1 MQAGILLL
9 LLLPGQN
16 QFSFTQLCSGSH
28 PCQTQLQTQNE
39 GNSNRLK
46 GDNNDFIFPIYQIP
60 VTLLTSSLL
69 LASSAQD
76 VPSVPGL
83 QAWRQAQS
91 RVLEAERRLTGSEAA
106 TDLVTPGSRVP
117 GIDQWRAHQTAAL
130 QAERQLQAGEAIT
143 ERIEVTKTVSSAKEK
158 SPSPITPGKKAA
170 GLNELRSL
178 LQTSIKKFL
187 SKTKE
192 RKEVKIDSN
201 KSSSIFSLLSN
212 YKKSN
217 KKAKSQTSY
226 LDQLIKSY
234 KSDSSERD
242 NLVRDFDFLNETPR
256 SRGSLSSLEFFDD
269 PYVSRSRS
277 LYQEDID
284 EALIES
290 KLLDRELK
298 KMLRKLQFDY

>member
-1 MQAGILLL
+1 MA
-9 LLLPGQN
+9 
-16 QFSFTQLCSGSH
+16 
-28 PCQTQLQTQNE
+28 
-39 GNSNRLK
+39 
-46 GDNNDFIFPIYQIP
+46 
-60 VTLLTSSLL
+60 
-69 LASSAQD
+69 
-76 VPSVPGL
+76 
-83 QAWRQAQS
+83 
-91 RVLEAERRLTGSEAA
+91 
-106 TDLVTPGSRVP
+106 
-117 GIDQWRAHQTAAL
+117 
-130 QAERQLQAGEAIT
+130 
-143 ERIEVTKTVSSAKEK
+143 
-158 SPSPITPGKKAA
+158 TPGKKTA

-234 KSDSSERD
+234 KSDSIERD
-242 NLVRDFDFLNETPR
+242 NLVRDFDFLDETPR

>member
-1 MQAGILLL
+1 M
-9 LLLPGQN
+9 
-16 QFSFTQLCSGSH
+16 
-28 PCQTQLQTQNE
+28 
-39 GNSNRLK
+39 
-46 GDNNDFIFPIYQIP
+46 
-60 VTLLTSSLL
+60 TLLTSSLL
-69 LASSAQD
+69 LVSSAQD

-106 TDLVTPGSRVP
+106 TDPVNPGSRVP

-130 QAERQLQAGEAIT
+130 QAERQLEAGEAIT

-158 SPSPITPGKKAA
+158 SPSTITPGKKAA

-226 LDQLIKSY
+226 FDQLIKSY

-242 NLVRDFDFLNETPR
+242 NLVRDFDFLDETPR
-256 SRGSLSSLEFFDD
+256 SRGSLSRFEFFDD

>member
-1 MQAGILLL
+1 MMMMYYFQ
-9 LLLPGQN
+9 
-16 QFSFTQLCSGSH
+16 
-28 PCQTQLQTQNE
+28 
-39 GNSNRLK
+39 
-46 GDNNDFIFPIYQIP
+46 YQIP

-76 VPSVPGL
+76 VPDVPGL

-130 QAERQLQAGEAIT
+130 QAEKQLEAGAAIA
-143 ERIEVTKTVSSAKEK
+143 EKSEVTNTVSSAKEK
-158 SPSPITPGKKAA
+158 SPSPTTPGKKAA

-201 KSSSIFSLLSN
+201 KSSTIFPLLS
-212 YKKSN
+212 SN
-217 KKAKSQTSY
+217 KKSSKKATTQTLY

-242 NLVRDFDFLNETPR
+242 NIVRDFDFFHDETPR

-277 LYQEDID
+277 LYQADID

-298 KMLRKLQFDY
+298 KMLKKLQFDY

>member
-1 MQAGILLL
+1 M
-9 LLLPGQN
+9 
-16 QFSFTQLCSGSH
+16 
-28 PCQTQLQTQNE
+28 
-39 GNSNRLK
+39 
-46 GDNNDFIFPIYQIP
+46 
-60 VTLLTSSLL
+60 TLLTSSLL
-69 LASSAQD
+69 LVSSAQD

-130 QAERQLQAGEAIT
+130 QAERQLEAGEAIT

-158 SPSPITPGKKAA
+158 SPSTITPGKKAA